1 MLKFKLNI
9 SNANTDKQILDVTH
23 KEIIDSTRYDI
34 VGSLSAVNTY
44 FNERNLVVS
53 VKDIMGI
60 QDGSHLIGINKI
72 SVYNEDAKSVKVY
85 DYVDDLVVD
94 SVSKANNSFSVKID
108 KDLVLKVNEVGIE
121 TRYKAFQFI
130 NNNWEIFDVTKE
142 WLIDNEVYDKDGAFV
157 SSNTAAYGKNGR
169 QIAHNGVMVDVYNVY
184 YYENASWKIVELIN
198 ADNMEGCLNGN
209 KFDFYSFHK
218 YDVKDD
224 VVDTGGVLDNHN
236 LRDALKME
244 EEKIY
249 YTRENYVY
257 FNCNGAHYFTAPK
270 EIYDEIDDEE
280 NGICYVKTTDYGK
293 DVILNKVYPNVR
305 FSYERVTEDGINYT
319 EHVDIEC
326 HIDDDSHLSFDY
338 DKLKEKVKS
347 EGREWFIGEFEN
359 MIFTN
364 GIDIDT
370 NDDNN
375 DYLGQS
381 DGNTGAFKVTRDN
394 IMYNDE
400 YTLSEFVYDSSIN
413 TVQIPISQKFET
425 DMYHNDAI
433 SGYFA
438 EVQRKNAV
446 NPIMDLEKDVYT
458 PAIYVGNTSNGIY
471 NHMNADYV
479 DCEKIIFNLHF
490 REHRDRGGDKWAC
503 EKESYWNGTKKIE
516 KEIKVKRG
524 GKEVEEKKNI
534 VDLQGRVFQYE
545 NDEQKTEKY
554 DYFSYFGV
562 KPGEDSGYDSETD
575 YALTEGTYQ
584 NKRKLRNQLKEL
596 QSDTLAYLGFSNND
610 VKYQKSKLKK
620 SFLRISFYDS
630 DNIGN
635 QNLLHT
641 ATIFLDSGGLF
652 AKYIRNIETE
662 NFYEV
667 IKGFKGE
674 DGIRYKNGEIIE
686 EKIYNRLGFNN
697 QENCRIYGN
706 PCAVTG
712 SSTLENIPFT
722 GYDTSGVRVNREPM
736 RLNEI
741 KESSNLEESVNS
753 FEELRMSSQIE
764 VTDKFSSNK
773 SSEGFYFYTYKS
785 NDVGVYPSEIY
796 MRVEFNHAGYG
807 RTIPFMMPYIRK
819 NEEKLTEGQA
829 GYERYTINTVKDRK
843 NNKIKTFD
851 DICYDWSEIDYDKS
865 LETLKEEDEIGYG
878 TLRYMKY
885 AYIKWKYRY
894 DKHTQKH
901 IYYLDPDVYGTGV
914 TTSNNQ
920 GRNIILNLYEGKIR

>member
-34 VGSLSAVNTY
+34 VGSLSAVNAY

-72 SVYNEDAKSVKVY
+72 SVYNEDTKSVKVY

-94 SVSKANNSFSVKID
+94 SVSKANNSFSTKID
-108 KDLVLKVNEVGIE
+108 KDLVLNVNEVGIE

-142 WLIDNEVYDKDGAFV
+142 WLIDNGVYDKDDAFV

-169 QIAHNGVMVDVYNVY
+169 QIMHNGIMVDVYNVY

-198 ADNMEGCLNGN
+198 ADNMEWCLKGN

-257 FNCNGAHYFTAPK
+257 FNCNGTHYFTAPK

-305 FSYERVTEDGINYT
+305 FSYDRVTEDGINYT

-400 YTLSEFVYDSSIN
+400 YTLSEFVYDSAIN

-425 DMYHNDAI
+425 DMYHNDVI

-458 PAIYVGNTSNGIY
+458 PAIYVGNSSNGIY

-490 REHRDRGGDKWAC
+490 REHRDHGSNKWAC

-516 KEIKVKRG
+516 KEIKVKSG
-524 GKEVEEKKNI
+524 GKEKRNI

-545 NDEQKTEKY
+545 NDEQKIEKY

-562 KPGEDSGYDSETD
+562 KPGEEDSGYDLETD
-575 YALTEGTYQ
+575 YALIDGVYQ
-584 NKRKLRNQLKEL
+584 NKRKMRNKLKEL

-610 VKYQKSKLKK
+610 IKYQKSKLKK

-641 ATIFLDSGGLF
+641 ATIFLDGGGLF
-652 AKYIRNIETE
+652 SKYIKNIETE

-667 IKGFKGE
+667 ISNFTGE
-674 DGIRYKNGEIIE
+674 DGNDYKIGEIIE
-686 EKIYNRLGFNN
+686 EKIYNRLSSKN
-697 QENCRIYGN
+697 QESCFIYGK

-712 SSTLENIPFT
+712 SSTLDNNPFT
-722 GYDTSGVRVNREPM
+722 GYDKSGVRVNREPM

-741 KESSNLEESVNS
+741 NERRNLEESVNS

-785 NDVGVYPSEIY
+785 NDSGVYPSEIY

-807 RTIPFMMPYIRK
+807 RTIPFMMPYIRN
-819 NEEKLTEGQA
+819 NEEKLESNQA
-829 GYERYTINTVKDRK
+829 GYKRYTANVRK
-843 NNKIKTFD
+843 NKIKTFD

-865 LETLKEEDEIGYG
+865 LETPKEEDEIGYG
-878 TLRYMKY
+878 TVRYMKY

-901 IYYLDPDVYGTGV
+901 IYYLDPDVYGSGV